1 MVLQSLV
8 VALIH
13 DPEYEGNGCP
23 EMKVSEHVS

>member
-13 DPEYEGNGCP
+13 DPSMRGMVARKG
-23 EMKVSEHVS
+23 KFSSV

>member
-13 DPEYEGNGCP
+13 DPEYEGNGCL
-23 EMKVSEHVS
+23 ERKVSKCVS